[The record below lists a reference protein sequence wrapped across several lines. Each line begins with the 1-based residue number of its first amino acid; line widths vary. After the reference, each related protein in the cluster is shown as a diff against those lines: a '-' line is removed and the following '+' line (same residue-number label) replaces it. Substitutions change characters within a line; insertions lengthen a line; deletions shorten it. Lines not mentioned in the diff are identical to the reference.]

1 MIFDC
6 TQSSDRAPKYV
17 VLLAPVVWLMYCSKS
32 PCLRSR
38 ILHTSVEKSRPSPP
52 DIVHT
57 TSTHVV
63 PSCHGANSNYRG
75 APSPCHLLPMIA
87 RGADV
92 CHIYVLNYANAGSLS
107 PDRKRDVDPQ
117 SNASVRGAPPPRE
130 RHRETRRPDRLLGRS
145 RAFISPSRLIVVSS
159 SAKCRDSSSS
169 AGKSLILCHYSL
181 WTRDDCVTL
190 RRQQQQAEVQIP
202 PHRHYDSLAMLTVDP
217 ALSPL
222 YSAYPPEKAGDSD
235 TQPSPATPRGLP
247 PPTYP
252 PRLAQ
257 NAM

>member
-1 MIFDC
+1 M
-6 TQSSDRAPKYV
+6 SS
-17 VLLAPVVWLMYCSKS
+17 
-32 PCLRSR
+32 
-38 ILHTSVEKSRPSPP
+38 PSN
-52 DIVHT
+52 D
-57 TSTHVV
+57 ST
-63 PSCHGANSNYRG
+63 R
-75 APSPCHLLPMIA
+75 
-87 RGADV
+87 RDV

-130 RHRETRRPDRLLGRS
+130 RHRETRRPDRLLGRL
-145 RAFISPSRLIVVSS
+145 RAFISPRGSRWFLRQPSVGT
-159 SAKCRDSSSS
+159 RRRQRET
-169 AGKSLILCHYSL
+169 SLILCHYSL

-202 PHRHYDSLAMLTVDP
+202 PHRHYASLAMLTVDP

-257 NAM
+257 NAMITINPTLP